1 MILSQ
6 GQPSGARLRISE
18 YKQIAERMREIQEQQ
33 RRVIRNMMRI
43 KYKILVLSS
52 KGGVGKSFI
61 TASLGAALAVKGR
74 KVGVFDADFGGPSI
88 HKMYGAPTGQGL
100 RARMDGSIEP
110 AAVDPGVKFVSV
122 GLLLPR
128 DEVPLL
134 WRGAIKTSAIREL
147 LAFVEWGEL
156 DYLLIDM
163 PPGTGDEQLTM
174 AQIIPRLSGII
185 LVTIPSEVSRA
196 VVKKA
201 AAFSRKLGIPVVG
214 VIENMSYFRCKD
226 GSIHYIFGKG
236 GTEELAREFEIEFL
250 GSIPIDPRIRE
261 SNDRGA
267 IFFIEHPETEASKIF
282 MEITEKVID
291 IVENNKAKIP
301 RINI

>member
-1 MILSQ
+1 MSQ
-6 GQPSGARLRISE
+6 GHSGGARLRISE

-61 TASLGAALAVKGR
+61 TASLGAALALKGR
-74 KVGVFDADFGGPSI
+74 RVGVFDADFGGPSI

-100 RARMDGSIEP
+100 RAKVDGSIEP
-110 AAVDPGVKFVSV
+110 ATVEPGVKFVSV

-147 LAFVEWGEL
+147 LAFVEWGDL

-174 AQIIPRLSGII
+174 AQIIPRLSG
-185 LVTIPSEVSRA
+185 
-196 VVKKA
+196 
-201 AAFSRKLGIPVVG
+201 
-214 VIENMSYFRCKD
+214 
-226 GSIHYIFGKG
+226 
-236 GTEELAREFEIEFL
+236 
-250 GSIPIDPRIRE
+250 
-261 SNDRGA
+261 
-267 IFFIEHPETEASKIF
+267 
-282 MEITEKVID
+282 
-291 IVENNKAKIP
+291 
-301 RINI
+301 